1 MKYLLL
7 ITIGLV
13 LWWAWKKRSENPPS
27 SKSPVE
33 KVPEKI
39 IACAHCGVLH
49 PLSESLVDGEA
60 HFCSAAHRL
69 AGKSQPRS

>member
-7 ITIGLV
+7 ITIALV

-27 SKSPVE
+27 SKSAAE

-39 IACAHCGVLH
+39 IACDHCGVLH
-49 PLSESLVDGEA
+49 PLSESLVEGDA

-69 AGKSQPRS
+69 AGKSPSRS